1 MPTTDST
8 KKREGAFCTWT
19 QEEVSNLLDR
29 PLESKSDT
37 KLSELFCWHFSV
49 LPNGNVRP
57 DSVCNYIII
66 NVKSNKNIN
75 YLIHILGSSWRV
87 IKSKYIN

>member
-1 MPTTDST
+1 MFFQLGGFYSAEDADSLPTVDST

-19 QEEVSNLLDR
+19 QEEVKTLLDQ
-29 PLESKSDT
+29 PLDSKPDI

-57 DSVCNYIII
+57 DSVSVQLCLI
-66 NVKSNKNIN
+66 NRS
-75 YLIHILGSSWRV
+75 YRRA
-87 IKSKYIN
+87 